1 MREIVLFSF
10 VFAFLLIVNASF
22 SQTNNNHDMEEK
34 LPYSELPDAPERY
47 TPEAVAARLVDAL
60 GFRYYWATEGLIAED
75 LEYRPTPEAR
85 SSMETLEHI
94 YVLVQ
99 IIKATAQQKPF
110 DREAEIKEMDFAE
123 LRAET
128 LKDLKLASELLHK
141 SEAGTLDGFPVQLKK
156 GEDMIEKP
164 FWNIINGMITDAVN
178 HVGQVVSF
186 RRTSGNPVLKRVSYF
201 SGDVK

>member
-1 MREIVLFSF
+1 
-10 VFAFLLIVNASF
+10 
-22 SQTNNNHDMEEK
+22 MEEK
-34 LPYSELPDAPERY
+34 LPYSELPNSPEKY
-47 TPEAVAARLVDAL
+47 TPEAVAARLIDGL
-60 GFRYYWATEGLIAED
+60 GFRYYWATIDLRTED

-110 DREAEIKEMDFAE
+110 DREAEIKEMTYAQ

-128 LKDLKLASELLHK
+128 LKDLKLASELLRN
-141 SEAGTLDGFPVQLKK
+141 SNAGTLDGFPVQLKK

-164 FWNIINGMITDAVN
+164 FWNIINGMITDAVS
-178 HVGQVVSF
+178 HVGQIVSF
-186 RRTSGNPVLKRVSYF
+186 RRTSGNPVPKRVSYF
-201 SGDVK
+201 SGDVRE